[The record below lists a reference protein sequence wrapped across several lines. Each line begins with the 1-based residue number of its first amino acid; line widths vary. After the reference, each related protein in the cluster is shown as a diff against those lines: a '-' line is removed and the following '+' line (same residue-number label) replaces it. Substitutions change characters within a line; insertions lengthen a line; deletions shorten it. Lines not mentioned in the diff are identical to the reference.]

1 MEYRGKQY
9 TVIREIGPEPW
20 KWTVHLDETQVK
32 SGTAPT
38 RAIAITNAI
47 WAIDKELAPKN
58 GIDPPL

>member
-9 TVIREIGPEPW
+9 TVVQDVGPEPW
-20 KWTVHLDETQVK
+20 KWTVYLDETQVR

-58 GIDPPL
+58 GS